1 MLRLFLSVIGGL
13 LAAFAI
19 VFVSD
24 ALFHAVV
31 PSASAVPDDPSD
43 RVAMGAYVAA
53 QPVGVLIGLALGW
66 AVAAYVGVAIATR
79 VGTRG
84 AWPGWIVGALFM
96 AATCFNFV
104 AVPHPLWMMALAAVP
119 ISAATWLGAR
129 AGAWGALVPRKMT

>member
-1 MLRLFLSVIGGL
+1 MLRVFLSVVGGL

-19 VFVSD
+19 VFLSD

-31 PSASAVPDDPSD
+31 PSSSTVPDDPND

-53 QPVGVLIGLALGW
+53 QPVGVLIGLVLGW
-66 AVAAYVGVAIATR
+66 AIAALVGVAIAAR
-79 VGTRG
+79 VGARG

-104 AVPHPLWMMALAAVP
+104 AVPHPL
-119 ISAATWLGAR
+119 
-129 AGAWGALVPRKMT
+129 